1 MDLHSWLIVVLCCS
15 LFSLQVFVLASG
27 CVCWQQVDCC
37 FCVVLCASLFSLHV
51 FVLAAGWL
59 TCALTSLIVARGLG
73 WLRRCGEF
81 ACSMWPQLAS
91 REFDAG
97 RRFTREIFGQILS
110 TFFVARF
117 ALGGHFCP
125 SRALWAA
132 LQGTV
137 PLSAKG
143 TFRSQHRRH
152 TAIPSSSAWHGSA
165 LKYHLHSSS
174 DSSIFFD
181 VHACCQQPCQPSHSI
196 TGPHHRF
203 SHQTESATWYM
214 KITTHLKC

>member
-1 MDLHSWLIVVLCCS
+1 MTYVLPS
-15 LFSLQVFVLASG
+15 FPG
-27 CVCWQQVDCC
+27 
-37 FCVVLCASLFSLHV
+37 
-51 FVLAAGWL
+51 
-59 TCALTSLIVARGLG
+59 TSLSTCLLLKVTKPCHLHPPASTSTEVLGGERVRACRAEPRDCRETAERG
-73 WLRRCGEF
+73 
-81 ACSMWPQLAS
+81 A
-91 REFDAG
+91 
-97 RRFTREIFGQILS
+97 ILS

-117 ALGGHFCP
+117 ALGGQFCP

-152 TAIPSSSAWHGSA
+152 TAIPSSSAWQASA

>member
-1 MDLHSWLIVVLCCS
+1 MP
-15 LFSLQVFVLASG
+15 A
-27 CVCWQQVDCC
+27 
-37 FCVVLCASLFSLHV
+37 
-51 FVLAAGWL
+51 
-59 TCALTSLIVARGLG
+59 ARGG
-73 WLRRCGEF
+73 RGNSSSFPAFSVEVTAGEGHPYCRTPCGLPAGRF
-81 ACSMWPQLAS
+81 CRPQ
-91 REFDAG
+91 DAG
-97 RRFTREIFGQILS
+97 L
-110 TFFVARF
+110 FVSRF

-181 VHACCQQPCQPSHSI
+181 VHACRQQPCQPSHSI